1 MPDDIRTDHPVS
13 QTERKPDLPPDTD
26 EAAAPQHRQVG
37 PESEVSGGSEAPPTD
52 KKTYYEDAPLRR
64 W

>member
-1 MPDDIRTDHPVS
+1 VPRFEEFAMPDDIRTDHPVS

-37 PESEVSGGSEAPPTD
+37 PESEVSVFIAG
-52 KKTYYEDAPLRR
+52 
-64 W
+64 